1 MVGQYRLLGNLKRRG
16 MLMRQ
21 HGVTLIEMMV
31 GLVIIALL
39 AMLAAPS
46 VANWIRDMK
55 IRTTAESISS
65 GLQLARTEAL
75 RRNALLRFQLVDTLG
90 SDCVLNTAGPHW
102 IVSRDDVAGKCDG
115 APSETEG
122 ARTVQVHNGNTEG
135 GGQTLISSTE
145 TSFTFNG
152 LGQLT
157 STSGSIDVTDPD
169 GSDSCVSTSGSGKT
183 RCLRINIAPGGG
195 IRMCDP
201 ALSSTDTQGC

>member
-1 MVGQYRLLGNLKRRG
+1 
-16 MLMRQ
+16 MRQ
-21 HGVTLIEMMV
+21 RGVSLIEMMV

-90 SDCVLNTAGPHW
+90 SDCALNTGGPHW
-102 IVSRDDVAGKCDG
+102 IVSRDDVEGKCEV
-115 APSETEG
+115 APSETD
-122 ARTVQVHNGNTEG
+122 APRAVQAHNGNTEG
-135 GGQTLISSTE
+135 GGQTLVSSTE
-145 TSFTFNG
+145 TLFTFNG
-152 LGQLT
+152 LGRLT
-157 STSGSIDVTDPD
+157 STAGSIDVTGPA
-169 GSDSCVSTSGSGKT
+169 GESDCAHKSGTT
-183 RCLRINIAPGGG
+183 RCLRINITSGGS

-201 ALSSTDTQGC
+201 ALPATDTQGC